1 VDQFGLQYAMKLKSA
16 GAVVETVRAAFTAA
30 GLACVLAACGGD
42 ENPLDNPPAVQNPPG
57 TGGQKL
63 SFVYFQKCIQPIFLA
78 QLQINQGGVI
88 STNTCAAAG
97 CHDNATGTGGAF
109 RLLGNAQPVDLSNP
123 ANTPDVIRTTDMYK
137 NFYSAQGEV
146 VFGAP
151 LSSRLLTKPLTLN
164 VLHGGGLIFLSE
176 SDPNVML
183 IRYWISRPMPQGQD
197 EFSSAANGMFTPADP
212 NVGTCNT
219 Q

>member
-1 VDQFGLQYAMKLKSA
+1 MIVGGGGGRPEGKSDHLGGGGLVASML
-16 GAVVETVRAAFTAA
+16 V
-30 GLACVLAACGGD
+30 ACGGD
-42 ENPLDNPPAVQNPPG
+42 GGNRSTTRRRCRTPSR
-57 TGGQKL
+57 TSGQKL
-63 SFVYFQKCIQPIFLA
+63 SFVYFQKCVQPVFLK
-78 QLQINQGGVI
+78 QLQINQNGVI

-109 RLLGNAQPVDLSNP
+109 RLLGNAQPVDMANP

-137 NFYSAQGEV
+137 NFYSVAGRGGVRGAAVEPAADQAADAQCTARGRAHLPE
-146 VFGAP
+146 
-151 LSSRLLTKPLTLN
+151 R
-164 VLHGGGLIFLSE
+164 

-197 EFSSAANGMFTPADP
+197 EFSSAANSMFTPADP
-212 NVGTCNT
+212 NAGICNT

>member
-1 VDQFGLQYAMKLKSA
+1 MNLEEA
-16 GAVVETVRAAFTAA
+16 GAFVRGSRTALAVA
-30 GLACVLAACGGD
+30 GLAAFIVAGCGGSG
-42 ENPLDNPPAVQNPPG
+42 NPLDNPPTVQNP
-57 TGGQKL
+57 TTTSGQKL
-63 SFVYFQKCIQPIFLA
+63 SFVYFQKCIQPIFLK

-97 CHDNATGTGGAF
+97 CHDTVTGTGGAL

-123 ANTPDVIRTTDMYK
+123 ANTPDVIRATEMYK

-151 LSSRLLTKPLTLN
+151 LSSRLVAKPLTLN

-212 NVGTCNT
+212 NAGTCNT

>member
-1 VDQFGLQYAMKLKSA
+1 MKLNSA

-63 SFVYFQKCIQPIFLA
+63 SFAYFQKCIQPIFLA

-109 RLLGNAQPVDLSNP
+109 RLLGNAQLVDLSNP
-123 ANTPDVIRTTDMYK
+123 ANTPDAIRTTDMYK

-197 EFSSAANGMFTPADP
+197 EFSSAANSMFTPADP

>member
-1 VDQFGLQYAMKLKSA
+1 MQHAVTLNQA
-16 GAVVETVRAAFTAA
+16 GAFAHARRTTLAAAALAAFILA
-30 GLACVLAACGGD
+30 GCGGG
-42 ENPLDNPPAVQNPPG
+42 EGNPIDNPPTVQNAA
-57 TGGQKL
+57 TTSGQKL
-63 SFVYFQKCIQPIFLA
+63 SFVYFQKCVLPVFLK

-97 CHDNATGTGGAF
+97 CHDNTTGTGGAL
-109 RLLGNAQPVDLSNP
+109 RLVGNAAPVDLANP
-123 ANTPDVIRTTDMYK
+123 ANTPAVIRTTDMYK
-137 NFYSAQGEV
+137 NFYSSQGEV

-176 SDPNVML
+176 SDPNAML
-183 IRYWISRPMPQGQD
+183 IRFWISRPMPQGQD
-197 EFSSAANGMFTPADP
+197 EFSSAANSMFTPADP
-212 NVGTCNT
+212 NVGVCNT